1 MKVQQKLVV
10 PFFAL
15 LLLASAS
22 IDARASCPI
31 GDVGPPCQE
40 FWEKNT
46 VFIGVAT
53 RVVST
58 PNNTG
63 VALGPYLHST
73 VHFSIE
79 EAFKGIDGTTVVFD
93 LSSCAYGF
101 KQGERYLVY
110 AQRNSDNTFY
120 VDERSTRTRPL
131 SEAAEDL
138 KYIRAVS
145 SEEPGTRVF
154 GKVQQYFPDFPK
166 GGWIP
171 HAIPNIKVTLEG
183 NGQRQEVVSDSDG
196 NFEFKRVSAGTYRA
210 RPELPSYLRYREMAH
225 KLTGR
230 GCMEAEFVIV
240 RKAQLFG
247 RVLNTDGKPLA
258 GIPVSVVPAD
268 VSAGQIFSEDKDK
281 AAWPVSITDQEGRYW
296 FDKVGNGRFLL
307 IINRTEA
314 ERLRGSARSLSR
326 LFYPGVSSIEGATVV
341 VVRYSPE
348 PEEFNFRLPAP

>member
-1 MKVQQKLVV
+1 MKVQQKVVV

-15 LLLASAS
+15 LILASLS
-22 IDARASCPI
+22 INARASCPL
-31 GDVGPPCQE
+31 GTVGPPCQE

-63 VALGPYLHST
+63 MALGPYLHST
-73 VHFSIE
+73 VHFSID

-93 LSSCAYGF
+93 LGSCAYGF

-110 AQRNSDNTFY
+110 AQRNSDNTFS
-120 VDERSTRTRPL
+120 VDARATRTRPL
-131 SEAAEDL
+131 SEASDDL
-138 KYIRAVS
+138 KYIRALS
-145 SEEPGTRVF
+145 SEESGTRVF
-154 GKVQQYFPDFPK
+154 GKVQQYFPNSPK
-166 GGWIP
+166 GGWVP

-196 NFEFKRVSAGTYRA
+196 NFEFKRVAAGTYKVW
-210 RPELPSYLRYREMAH
+210 PELPAYLRYRDRTF

-230 GCMEAEFVIV
+230 GCVEPEFVIV

-247 RVLNTDGKPLA
+247 RVLNIAGKPLA
-258 GIPVSVVPAD
+258 GVPVSVVPAD
-268 VSAGQIFSEDKDK
+268 VGVEQIFSEDKDK

-296 FDKVGNGRFLL
+296 FERVGNGRFLL
-307 IINRTEA
+307 IINRTES
-314 ERLRGSARSLSR
+314 ERLQGSARSLSR
-326 LFYPGVSSIEGATVV
+326 LFYPGVSNIEGATAI
-341 VVRYSPE
+341 VVRYSTE
-348 PEEFNFRLPAP
+348 PEEFNFRLPV